1 MKWWL
6 KLLQNPLILGLLFVH
21 LLLLLFTQFTAW
33 PEMLIYP
40 YLLEHGFAFYGD
52 IVQPYMPFLPYVL
65 SVVFRLFGLS
75 VVTLQYFT
83 VGVIVVIDLVLLR
96 IVQTHYKLLSP
107 ETVLAI
113 FIALQVFFS
122 GNGMWFDLF
131 AVVPLL
137 AAFYFALQYLNSE
150 KMQDALAAGFAL
162 GIGIITKQTA
172 VWFLMPLL
180 IMVYT
185 RNRKAILPM
194 LLIASIPFISLLIFF
209 RVSDIWNWAIVYPLL
224 KMAKTPGY
232 TLYPNARELIILLI
246 LLLPLFLSF
255 VHRGKRLQKPHFIML
270 WLIAAFGFLFPRF
283 AWFHIQPL
291 APFLAIAVTTIFLT
305 KKNSVMVKIG
315 KFGYLAFLLFLLLR
329 LVTQELFLP
338 VRFFE
343 PEVIARTAI
352 LSTLVPHDQPVFFY
366 NDMGNEMVA
375 GQFLPVKPWAYTFP
389 WYMEIP
395 GLENEIITALER
407 DRVQWVVA
415 KPFGNEDQY
424 VPGSYRP
431 QLIDAYVQSHFGLV
445 TTVDDLT
452 ILKRL

>member
-194 LLIASIPFISLLIFF
+194 LLIASIP
-209 RVSDIWNWAIVYPLL
+209 
-224 KMAKTPGY
+224 
-232 TLYPNARELIILLI
+232 LYLY
-246 LLLPLFLSF
+246 LF
-255 VHRGKRLQKPHFIML
+255 
-270 WLIAAFGFLFPRF
+270 
-283 AWFHIQPL
+283 
-291 APFLAIAVTTIFLT
+291 
-305 KKNSVMVKIG
+305 
-315 KFGYLAFLLFLLLR
+315 
-329 LVTQELFLP
+329 
-338 VRFFE
+338 FFE
-343 PEVIARTAI
+343 LVI
-352 LSTLVPHDQPVFFY
+352 
-366 NDMGNEMVA
+366 
-375 GQFLPVKPWAYTFP
+375 
-389 WYMEIP
+389 
-395 GLENEIITALER
+395 
-407 DRVQWVVA
+407 
-415 KPFGNEDQY
+415 FGI
-424 VPGSYRP
+424 GR
-431 QLIDAYVQSHFGLV
+431 
-445 TTVDDLT
+445 
-452 ILKRL
+452 